1 MQDNV
6 RIGAAALGGYVLGRT
21 KKGKAAIGLALWLSG
36 HGRPRD
42 ILRNQAIKAL
52 QSEEAQEVLAQLRGP
67 LLTAGRSAAASL
79 LDAQA
84 GRLGDS
90 LKGRARSA
98 LRDLPSTLAGLAERT
113 STHEDG
119 KGPTDETEAD
129 EVDQDDED
137 EAARPEKDDA
147 DDQERPSEGSSG
159 QDRQRDQGR
168 RPRRR
173 AVWSRGAHGT
183 QAARTTA
190 RRPAASQEDREAM
203 EPEGFE
209 GVEAKRAKSPI
220 RRVRQQ
226 PE

>member
-21 KKGKAAIGLALWLSG
+21 KKGKAVIGLALWLSG

-52 QSEEAQEVLAQLRGP
+52 QTEEAQEVLAQLRGP
-67 LLTAGRSAAASL
+67 LLSAGRSAAASL

-84 GRLGDS
+84 GRVGDS
-90 LKGRARSA
+90 LKGHARSA

-113 STHEDG
+113 SAQKDG
-119 KGPTDETEAD
+119 NRPTDEADADADADAD
-129 EVDQDDED
+129 EGDDGAGRQEHLED
-137 EAARPEKDDA
+137 EQSPD
-147 DDQERPSEGSSG
+147 EGREGG
-159 QDRQRDQGR
+159 QQRGQGR
-168 RPRRR
+168 RPRPR
-173 AVWSRGAHGT
+173 AVWSRGAHGR
-183 QAARTTA
+183 QTA
-190 RRPAASQEDREAM
+190 HRPPRRPAADQEDREAV

-220 RRVRQQ
+220 RRVRQR
-226 PE
+226 PAD